1 MGLVYQA
8 FVNYPNWNV
17 FRNIASPLLARGTER
32 AAVEQKVVELAT
44 RLQIE
49 ALLERQPH
57 ELSGGQQQRVAIAR
71 ALAQGGRV
79 LVMDEPPVNLD
90 YKLRE
95 ELESQLRELLLD
107 EDPVVIYTT
116 SDPRDAFILADEVVL
131 LDERDKI
138 QSGTPLEVYR
148 EPVSVRAADLM
159 SNPGLNRLATGEAV
173 RPEHLSVTR
182 RSAGDFVATRC
193 WRCPGGLVWH
203 LIRVVGNE
211 DAWAFNSVRISPG
224 SGSEAAVFV
233 RWWSGRT

>member
-79 LVMDEPPVNLD
+79 L
-90 YKLRE
+90 
-95 ELESQLRELLLD
+95 
-107 EDPVVIYTT
+107 
-116 SDPRDAFILADEVVL
+116 A
-131 LDERDKI
+131 
-138 QSGTPLEVYR
+138 
-148 EPVSVRAADLM
+148 
-159 SNPGLNRLATGEAV
+159 
-173 RPEHLSVTR
+173 
-182 RSAGDFVATRC
+182 
-193 WRCPGGLVWH
+193 
-203 LIRVVGNE
+203 
-211 DAWAFNSVRISPG
+211 RISQTR
-224 SGSEAAVFV
+224 VF
-233 RWWSGRT
+233 RDGRMCYNPLIDK